1 MMRIA
6 LMENQK
12 QAELL
17 RTKYRRLTHLSD
29 YPSYILPRLIFLV
42 YKLKNPGIDCTVVR
56 LGSLFNLPGTM
67 NNNAQNPKGRHD
79 LEERV
84 THLQSVTNY
93 KGDFKDAKSPLELE
107 DGALVAGGALD
118 LLSKE
123 AFALFSQY
131 AAIGVIYGLIPA
143 LNFPIFNVYLRLE
156 GYQTASYSTL
166 VMLGW
171 SFKAFM
177 GMMSDCFPIFG
188 YRRKSWLLIGWMVT
202 MICLTI
208 MTFSSLGE
216 PYCNREKAAK
226 RKSRACTKPYSN
238 ASLKDHDLFNLSAP
252 DNGGLFIILSMFVSL
267 GYVTAACA
275 SDAMVVQYAQRE
287 PLAIR
292 GRIQTA
298 IYTVRTFTG
307 IVSSVIVGFGLN
319 GANYNGS
326 FQFSMAPNVPYGICL
341 VPCVVVVLSTI
352 FIVEE
357 VKTPPIPLKV
367 WAGSFWDLLQQ
378 RVMWQICAF
387 RFINNIFQGIGS
399 TAGAPMF
406 SIWANVEPLN
416 DALAS
421 VLGGFIF
428 SGILVVVGKWGLH
441 WNWRWAIALS
451 SIGSI
456 LIDGAINFMT
466 IWNVVRNQC
475 FYMGGALAEKV
486 PGGVRFIVATYCA
499 VEIAD
504 VGNEGATYGLVT
516 TVSNLASPFASV
528 IYKVIDSYFM
538 LSQDDIRNDT
548 TQVRW
553 DVTYSYIISYMCKLF
568 ALAWLWML
576 PPQRTQ
582 IQELKKKGG
591 KSPLAGAILLVIFF
605 ICLAF
610 SVTTSIMSI
619 YPSTKCYRI
628 AGGNGMFDP
637 KSGAC
642 PTVTAVMAVMD
653 NKDKRL
659 SS

>member
-1 MMRIA
+1 M
-6 LMENQK
+6 
-12 QAELL
+12 
-17 RTKYRRLTHLSD
+17 S
-29 YPSYILPRLIFLV
+29 
-42 YKLKNPGIDCTVVR
+42 
-56 LGSLFNLPGTM
+56 
-67 NNNAQNPKGRHD
+67 NNAQNPKGRHD

-84 THLQSVTNY
+84 AHLQSVTNY

-202 MICLTI
+202 MICLMI

-406 SIWANVEPLN
+406 SVWANVEPLN

-441 WNWRWAIALS
+441 WNWR
-451 SIGSI
+451 
-456 LIDGAINFMT
+456 
-466 IWNVVRNQC
+466 
-475 FYMGGALAEKV
+475 
-486 PGGVRFIVATYCA
+486 
-499 VEIAD
+499 
-504 VGNEGATYGLVT
+504 
-516 TVSNLASPFASV
+516 
-528 IYKVIDSYFM
+528 
-538 LSQDDIRNDT
+538 
-548 TQVRW
+548 
-553 DVTYSYIISYMCKLF
+553 
-568 ALAWLWML
+568 
-576 PPQRTQ
+576 
-582 IQELKKKGG
+582 
-591 KSPLAGAILLVIFF
+591 
-605 ICLAF
+605 
-610 SVTTSIMSI
+610 
-619 YPSTKCYRI
+619 
-628 AGGNGMFDP
+628 
-637 KSGAC
+637 
-642 PTVTAVMAVMD
+642 
-653 NKDKRL
+653 
-659 SS
+659 